1 MSLYRGLDKFNREQL
16 WHIVFFF
23 LCKQNKKYMKRIWVA
38 TTVLL
43 LTAAVKAKAQTDT
56 TYKKS
61 DTTLAKVDT
70 TVTTSGTTV
79 TKSTSLNTVSNTSY
93 TTKTSSERTGVR
105 LGLRGGINSS
115 NMKKS
120 GSTNI
125 DFSTGAKTGFNAAL
139 FLEIPIIPEISI
151 QPELQYSQKGY
162 KAKGTYSSAP
172 YEYKQ
177 TTNFI
182 EIPLLAK
189 FKPTQNFGLIIG
201 PQFSFLTSTKT
212 KVTVA
217 NASHENLVKN
227 DNDNLRKNILGG
239 VIGLEA
245 TSGPVVFD
253 LRYSL
258 DFQKNN
264 GDGTSTT
271 PSYKN
276 QVIGLSV
283 GFRF

>member
-151 QPELQYSQKGY
+151 QPEL
-162 KAKGTYSSAP
+162 
-172 YEYKQ
+172 EYKQ

>member
-1 MSLYRGLDKFNREQL
+1 
-16 WHIVFFF
+16 
-23 LCKQNKKYMKRIWVA
+23 MKRIFMA

-43 LTAAVKAKAQTDT
+43 MTVAGKTKAQTDT
-56 TYKKS
+56 SYRKS
-61 DTTLAKVDT
+61 DTTLATLHTPITK
-70 TVTTSGTTV
+70 SGTTV
-79 TKSTSLNTVSNTSY
+79 TKSTSVNTVSNTSY
-93 TTKTSSERTGVR
+93 TTKTSERTGVR
-105 LGLRGGINSS
+105 IGIRAGVNSS

-120 GSTNI
+120 GSKDI
-125 DFSTGAKTGFNAAL
+125 DLSTSAKTGVNAAV
-139 FLEIPIIPEISI
+139 FLEIPIIPAFSI
-151 QPELQYSQKGY
+151 QPEVQYSQKGF
-162 KAKGTYSSAP
+162 KAKGTYLGAP

-177 TTNFI
+177 TSNFI
-182 EIPLLAK
+182 EVPLLAK
-189 FKPTQNFGLIIG
+189 FKPTQNFGIILG

-217 NASHENLVKN
+217 NATHENLVNN

-245 TSGPVVFD
+245 ASGPVIFD

-264 GDGTSTT
+264 GDGSSTT

-276 QVIGLSV
+276 QVIALSA

>member
-1 MSLYRGLDKFNREQL
+1 
-16 WHIVFFF
+16 
-23 LCKQNKKYMKRIWVA
+23 MKRIWVA
-38 TTVLL
+38 STVLL

-56 TYKKS
+56 TFRKS
-61 DTTLAKVDT
+61 DNAISRSDT
-70 TVTTSGTTV
+70 TVTTSLDTAVATSGTTV
-79 TKSTSLNTVSNTSY
+79 TKSTSVNTVSNTSY
-93 TTKTSSERTGVR
+93 TTKNTERTGVR
-105 LGLRGGINSS
+105 VGVRAGINSS

-120 GSTNI
+120 GNKDI

-151 QPELQYSQKGY
+151 QPELQFSQKGY
-162 KAKGTYSSAP
+162 KAKGTYASAP

-177 TTNFI
+177 TSNFI
-182 EIPLLAK
+182 EVPLLAK

-217 NASHENLVKN
+217 NTSHENLVDT
-227 DNDNLRKNILGG
+227 DNSNLRKNILGG

-245 TSGPVVFD
+245 SSGPVIFD

-276 QVIGLSV
+276 QVIALSV